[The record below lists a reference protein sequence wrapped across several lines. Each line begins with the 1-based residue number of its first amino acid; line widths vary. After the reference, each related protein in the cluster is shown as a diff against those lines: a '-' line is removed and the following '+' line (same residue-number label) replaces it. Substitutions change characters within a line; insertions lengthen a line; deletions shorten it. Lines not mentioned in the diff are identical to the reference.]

1 MASIYCTDCTRQ
13 AGDDNW
19 TECYYC
25 GGKNLKK
32 TRRARAEAQAKK
44 PRKKTLYRR
53 LFNSAAWG
61 GGTRSLRW
69 RSYDVKKA
77 KKEWSEDKWGDTKFA
92 IGGLIFLV
100 FLWGGVIDGWG
111 EPTNR
116 VFAYKNTSMYR
127 WGLVIVYSIVS
138 IPMVLVLYV
147 QLLSLINYLW
157 DKRPILD
164 AHSGRYGNDYEYKN
178 HTWQRRRPHN
188 RSLKPLFTAVVL
200 VVAVIVFLYVVVNI
214 YPFVDYLIDYVMS
227 KI

>member
-53 LFNSAAWG
+53 LFNSAAE
-61 GGTRSLRW
+61 
-69 RSYDVKKA
+69 RSYEGKMRKTD
-77 KKEWSEDKWGDTKFA
+77 SSGDKWGDTKFA
-92 IGGLIFLV
+92 IGMLIFLV
-100 FLWGGVIDGWG
+100 FLWGGLIDGWG
-111 EPTNR
+111 EPTNHVR
-116 VFAYKNTSMYR
+116 DYRNTSMYR
-127 WGLVIVYSIVS
+127 WGLLIVYSIVS
-138 IPMVLVLYV
+138 ILIVLVLYA

-200 VVAVIVFLYVVVNI
+200 VVAVIVFLFVVVNI
-214 YPFVDYLIDYVMS
+214 YPFVKYLVVYLIDYVMS

>member
-13 AGDDNW
+13 ASDDNW

-53 LFNSAAWG
+53 MFNWA
-61 GGTRSLRW
+61 TW

-77 KKEWSEDKWGDTKFA
+77 KKEWSEDKWGDTKFG
-92 IGGLIFLV
+92 IGMLIFLV
-100 FLWGGVIDGWG
+100 FLWSGYIDNLRQPVYDIRWSGGHKWVDLIA
-111 EPTNR
+111 
-116 VFAYKNTSMYR
+116 F
-127 WGLVIVYSIVS
+127 SIVS

-157 DKRPILD
+157 DKRPIKKILD

-214 YPFVDYLIDYVMS
+214 YPFVDYLID
-227 KI
+227 KIKTVTHT

>member
-13 AGDDNW
+13 ASDDNW

-53 LFNSAAWG
+53 MFNWA
-61 GGTRSLRW
+61 TW

-92 IGGLIFLV
+92 IGMLIFLV
-100 FLWGGVIDGWG
+100 FLWSGYIDNLRQPVYDIRWSGGH
-111 EPTNR
+111 
-116 VFAYKNTSMYR
+116 K
-127 WGLVIVYSIVS
+127 LVDLIAFSIVS

-214 YPFVDYLIDYVMS
+214 YPFVDYLID
-227 KI
+227 KIKTVTHT